1 MISQQGPRQF
11 ETKSFICNSL
21 PEAVQ
26 LIEQQL
32 GANAYLLH
40 TRQVNQQWWQG
51 FFRKPKVEVI
61 AGTIVPS
68 PLDPTKTGRETLKH
82 SQS

>member
-1 MISQQGPRQF
+1 MISQQRPRQF

-32 GANAYLLH
+32 GAHAYLLH
-40 TRQVNQQWWQG
+40 TRQVNQHWWQG

-68 PLDPTKTGRETLKH
+68 SLDPTTTGWATSKH
-82 SQS
+82 PQS